1 MAKSSIFGKEEPI
14 ERSTSGY
21 QKEYAKLANNL
32 NNFMYVVMD
41 EFSSGKKKKAF
52 PTKMINEFNKI
63 FYKEVRKNASLT
75 DHSLSDLKQ
84 MGHPYAKKKS
94 QTGTK
99 QWTKKQKDRPAT
111 EGLYRE
117 GKRRGTLG
125 HTKWFVHKQS
135 GTLYENIVIIPPK
148 SVKRG
153 ITQSFV
159 GVMKQAVPYIDD
171 IIYGTEKMIA
181 RDFFQKSMPEAEK
194 KANKAVTKGINAVF
208 EQVSK
213 KISKRTRKSW
223 A

>member
-84 MGHPYAKKKS
+84 MGHPYAKK
-94 QTGTK
+94 
-99 QWTKKQKDRPAT
+99 
-111 EGLYRE
+111 
-117 GKRRGTLG
+117 RRGTLG

-194 KANKAVTKGINAVF
+194 KANKEVTKGINAVF

>member
-1 MAKSSIFGKEEPI
+1 MAKTYET
-14 ERSTSGY
+14 STDKGNS
-21 QKEYAKLANNL
+21 KEYAKLANNL
-32 NNFMYVVMD
+32 NNFMYVMMD

-52 PTKMINEFNKI
+52 PTKMVNEFNKI

-84 MGHPYAKKKS
+84 MGHPYAKSKS
-94 QTGTK
+94 LTGTK

-148 SVKRG
+148 SVKHG
-153 ITQSFV
+153 ITESFV

-171 IIYGTEKMIA
+171 IIYGTEKMVA

-194 KANKAVTKGINAVF
+194 KANKEVTKGINAVF

>member
-1 MAKSSIFGKEEPI
+1 MATI
-14 ERSTSGY
+14 ETSTDKGNS
-21 QKEYAKLANNL
+21 KEYAKLANNL
-32 NNFMYVVMD
+32 NNFMYVMMD
-41 EFSSGKKKKAF
+41 EFSSSKKKKAF
-52 PTKMINEFNKI
+52 PTMTLNKFNKI

-84 MGHPYAKKKS
+84 MGHPYAKSKS
-94 QTGTK
+94 LTGTK

-148 SVKRG
+148 SVKHG
-153 ITQSFV
+153 ITESFV

-194 KANKAVTKGINAVF
+194 KANKEVTKGINAVF

>member
-84 MGHPYAKKKS
+84 MGHPYAKEKS
-94 QTGTK
+94 LTGTK

-111 EGLYRE
+111 KGLYRE

-148 SVKRG
+148 SVKHG
-153 ITQSFV
+153 ITESFV

-194 KANKAVTKGINAVF
+194 KANKEVTKGINAVF